1 MEDIVENA
9 STIFTLD
16 NLQENF
22 SIYCTQHVM
31 DVLEV
36 FQELFEDI
44 PDFYQQMEVL
54 STLSKEVARAEDH
67 LQAMEIAACVESAEK
82 LSYDS
87 DEFDFLLPE
96 FDLQF

>member
-1 MEDIVENA
+1 M
-9 STIFTLD
+9 
-16 NLQENF
+16 
-22 SIYCTQHVM
+22 
-31 DVLEV
+31 LEV

-54 STLSKEVARAEDH
+54 STLSKEVARAEDY
-67 LQAMEIAACVESAEK
+67 LQAMEIAACVESAEN
-82 LSYDS
+82 LSDDS